1 MWGRKERE
9 PGVAVFTH
17 ISTLAGGVFTHDA
30 GISDLEIFR
39 IKGTLRLYSA
49 SFADGGLMALAPL
62 PGQAA
67 ALVDT
72 LDYAPGA
79 GSWGVSALARAH
91 FARTGDFLLPA
102 GRLDSVTAVYG
113 LGIDGSFGP
122 RSGSAASAPSASL
135 GYFGQIEAFRSG
147 PAHLVATARSDS
159 PGLDLFRMHAD
170 GSLSLKTHVADT
182 PSIPL
187 GDVADMASLRLGQRS
202 YLFAAS
208 SLDAGIA
215 SFRVGKAG
223 KAYLRD
229 VVLPGDGGGFSL
241 PTTLETATVQHRK
254 FLLMGAAGSSSI
266 SVFKV
271 SAKGMLKE
279 TDYRLDDL
287 NTRFS
292 HVGALDSFNYKGHAY
307 VLAGGADDGLTLF
320 ELNPDGTLFT
330 LQSLADQPGMSL
342 RNVQAIAT
350 AVMGPEIQV
359 FAAGSGT
366 PGITQLSLD
375 LGAVGSIIRG
385 TGGRDTLTGTALDDN
400 IFGGGGRDHLDGGA
414 GNDRLSDGAGR
425 DVLTGGPGQD
435 VFIFRQD
442 GKTDKITDFTFGED
456 RIDLSGYPMVHDISA
471 LQIVDKPWGYVIHV
485 NGEALKVE
493 LVPSQ
498 LGQVHH
504 FTMDDFIF

>member
-1 MWGRKERE
+1 M
-9 PGVAVFTH
+9 AVFTH
-17 ISTLAGGVFTHDA
+17 ISTLVGGSFTHDA
-30 GISDLEIFR
+30 GITDLDIVR
-39 IKGTLRLYSA
+39 IGGALRLYSA
-49 SFADGGLMALAPL
+49 SFADGGLMSLAPL
-62 PGQAA
+62 PGLAA
-67 ALVDT
+67 TLIDT
-72 LDYAPGA
+72 LDYLPGA
-79 GSWGVSALARAH
+79 GTWGVSGMAFAH
-91 FARTGDFLLPA
+91 FSRTGDFLLPA
-102 GRLDSVTAVYG
+102 GRLDSVSAVYG
-113 LGIDGSFGP
+113 LNGNGGFGLGNTINTP
-122 RSGSAASAPSASL
+122 AATTGQTGP
-135 GYFGQIEAFRSG
+135 GHFGQVETLNVGR
-147 PAHLVATARSDS
+147 AHLVVTTQADT
-159 PGLDLFRMHAD
+159 PGLDVFRMRPDA
-170 GSLSLKTHVADT
+170 GLVPKAHVTDT
-182 PSIPL
+182 PAIPL
-187 GDVADMASLRLGQRS
+187 GDVADMASLRFGHRS

-215 SFRVGKAG
+215 SFRIGKSG
-223 KAYLRD
+223 QMSLRD

-266 SVFKV
+266 SVFRV
-271 SAKGMLKE
+271 SGKGMLKE

-287 NTRFS
+287 HTRFF

-359 FAAGSGT
+359 FAAGSGAA
-366 PGITQLSLD
+366 GITQLSLD
-375 LGAVGSIIRG
+375 LGAVGSIIQ
-385 TGGRDTLTGTALDDN
+385 GRNGPDTLTGTALDDN
-400 IFGGGGRDHLDGGA
+400 IFGGAGRDHLDGGA
-414 GNDRLSDGAGR
+414 GNDRLSDGSGH

-442 GKTDKITDFTFGED
+442 GKTDTITDFTFGED
-456 RIDLSGYPMVHDISA
+456 RIDLSAFAMVHDISA
-471 LQIVDKPWGYVIHV
+471 LRIVDRPWGYVIHA